1 MARDRGLETLIG
13 EELASIRGVTEKGM
27 FGGWVW
33 LVDGHLLCGARTA
46 SLMVRLGKGRDAWAL
61 AIDGV
66 EPMFSGT
73 RRMQGWVRAAP
84 HVYDQARTRRK
95 LLDGALA
102 FVRSLPPK

>member
-1 MARDRGLETLIG
+1 MVRDRGLEALIDD
-13 EELASIRGVTEKGM
+13 ELEGVSGLARKAM

-33 LVDGHLLCGARTA
+33 LLHGNLLCGARHEGM
-46 SLMVRLGKGRDAWAL
+46 LVRLGKGQDDWAL

-84 HVYDQARTRRK
+84 PVYADRASRQQ
-95 LLDGALA
+95 LLDRALA
-102 FVRSLPPK
+102 FARRLPRK